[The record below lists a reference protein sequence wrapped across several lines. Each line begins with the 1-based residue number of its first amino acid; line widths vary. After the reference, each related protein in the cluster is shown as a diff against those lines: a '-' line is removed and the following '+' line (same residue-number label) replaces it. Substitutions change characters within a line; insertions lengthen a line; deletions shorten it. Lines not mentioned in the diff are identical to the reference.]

1 MKYIITESQG
11 SRLKNQ
17 LTQSFD
23 EIGFVTTINR
33 YKLSIPQLNKIYK
46 NSRLP
51 EFSCDDLN
59 EICSVLIYD
68 GIIKK
73 EYITK
78 KYHIWLDMDDF
89 VSSVF
94 FQVTDKKTTNSL
106 NGYATPY
113 WDGNCFLPID
123 IEYYHFTDDD
133 GNLDDEEVT
142 GDYYERYKLPT
153 EFESFQAIVD
163 WMENDYIKYI
173 IDFCR
178 KTFEELESE

>member
-94 FQVTDKKTTNSL
+94 FQVQIKKQQIVLMVTQHLTGMVTVFYQSIL
-106 NGYATPY
+106 NITI
-113 WDGNCFLPID
+113 LQMMM
-123 IEYYHFTDDD
+123 
-133 GNLDDEEVT
+133 VT
-142 GDYYERYKLPT
+142 
-153 EFESFQAIVD
+153 
-163 WMENDYIKYI
+163 
-173 IDFCR
+173 
-178 KTFEELESE
+178 

>member
-1 MKYIITESQG
+1 MKYLITESQG

-17 LTQSFD
+17 LTQSFG
-23 EIGFVTTINR
+23 EIGFFETINR
-33 YKLSIPQLNKIYK
+33 YKLSIPQLDKIYK

-59 EICSVLIYD
+59 EICSGLIWGSD
-68 GIIKK
+68 VKK

-113 WDGNCFLPID
+113 WDGNCYLPID
-123 IEYYHFTDDD
+123 IEYYNFTDDD
-133 GNLDDEEVT
+133 GDSGDEELT

-153 EFESFQAIVD
+153 EFESFQAIID

>member
-1 MKYIITESQG
+1 MKYLITESQG

-23 EIGFVTTINR
+23 EIGFVATINR
-33 YKLSIPQLNKIYK
+33 YKLSIPQLDIIYK

-68 GIIKK
+68 NVIRKK
-73 EYITK
+73 HITE

-89 VSSVF
+89 LSAVYF
-94 FQVTDKKTTNSL
+94 KVTDKKTTNSL
-106 NGYATPY
+106 DGYATPY
-113 WDGNCFLPID
+113 WDNCFLPIE
-123 IEYYHFTDDD
+123 IEYYNFTDDD
-133 GNLDDEEVT
+133 GDSDDKEVT

>member
-1 MKYIITESQG
+1 MKYLITESQG

-17 LTQSFD
+17 LTQSFN
-23 EIGFVTTINR
+23 EIGFVATINR
-33 YKLSIPQLNKIYK
+33 YKLSIPQLDIIYK

-51 EFSCDDLN
+51 EFSCDDLH

-68 GIIKK
+68 TVIRKK
-73 EYITK
+73 YITK

-89 VSSVF
+89 ASTVYF
-94 FQVTDKKTTNSL
+94 KVTDKKTTNSL
-106 NGYATPY
+106 DGYATPY
-113 WDGNCFLPID
+113 WDGNCYLPID
-123 IEYYHFTDDD
+123 IEYYNFTDDD
-133 GNLDDEEVT
+133 GNSNDEEVT

>member
-1 MKYIITESQG
+1 MKYLITESQG

-33 YKLSIPQLNKIYK
+33 YKLSIPQLDKIYK

-68 GIIKK
+68 NVIRKK
-73 EYITK
+73 HITE
-78 KYHIWLDMDDF
+78 KYHIWLDKDDF
-89 VSSVF
+89 SGTVYF
-94 FQVTDKKTTNSL
+94 KVTDKKTTNSL
-106 NGYATPY
+106 DGYATPY
-113 WDGNCFLPID
+113 WDGNCYLPID
-123 IEYYHFTDDD
+123 IEYYNWTDDNGD
-133 GNLDDEEVT
+133 PSDEELT

-173 IDFCR
+173 IDFCER
-178 KTFEELESE
+178 VFEILES

>member
-1 MKYIITESQG
+1 MKYLITEAQTSKF
-11 SRLKNQ
+11 KNQ
-17 LTQSFD
+17 LTQSFN
-23 EIGFVTTINR
+23 EIGFVATINR
-33 YKLSIPQLNKIYK
+33 YNLSIPQLDIIYK

-68 GIIKK
+68 GNVKK

-78 KYHIWLDMDDF
+78 KYHISLDMDDF
-89 VSSVF
+89 VGSVF

-113 WDGNCFLPID
+113 WDGNCFLPIE

-133 GNLDDEEVT
+133 GNPDDEELT
-142 GDYYERYKLPT
+142 GDYYEQYQLPT

-163 WMENDYIKYI
+163 WVENDYIKYI
-173 IDFCR
+173 IDFCEIV
-178 KTFEELESE
+178 FEELES